1 MRGPRHAVVR
11 NRVIRRTGARSQV
24 RATQEILTSG
34 ERHAPSHHNRR
45 LSEPYGALALI
56 PIERAA
62 FSYQPKDLKSAR
74 RALRDRFL
82 LDTLVRRE
90 PTNLP
95 STFRDTL
102 RFTFV
107 SLGRKR
113 SFSWRHRGIKS
124 MGDSCVKY
132 LVLPVVGSFE

>member
-1 MRGPRHAVVR
+1 MRGPRHAVLR

-24 RATQEILTSG
+24 RATQEILTRG
-34 ERHAPSHHNRR
+34 LAPSHHNRR

-113 SFSWRHRGIKS
+113 SFSWRHRDIKS
-124 MGDSCVKY
+124 MGDSCVK
-132 LVLPVVGSFE
+132 

>member
-1 MRGPRHAVVR
+1 MAGSRPGCVRNKSDRSSRGTLTGPRNAR
-11 NRVIRRTGARSQV
+11 NPDQR
-24 RATQEILTSG
+24 LG

-45 LSEPYGALALI
+45 LSEPHGALALI

-113 SFSWRHRGIKS
+113 SFSWRHRDIKS
-124 MGDSCVKY
+124 TGDSCVK
-132 LVLPVVGSFE
+132 

>member
-1 MRGPRHAVVR
+1 MRMSSGSNAPRCSAR
-11 NRVIRRTGARSQV
+11 NRASPPVNKA
-24 RATQEILTSG
+24 
-34 ERHAPSHHNRR
+34 
-45 LSEPYGALALI
+45 PYG
-56 PIERAA
+56 E
-62 FSYQPKDLKSAR
+62 DLKSAR